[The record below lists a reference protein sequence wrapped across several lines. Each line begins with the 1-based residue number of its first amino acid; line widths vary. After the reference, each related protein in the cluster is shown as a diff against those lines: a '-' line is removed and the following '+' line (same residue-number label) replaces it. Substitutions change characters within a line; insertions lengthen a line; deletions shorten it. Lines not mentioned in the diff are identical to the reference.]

1 MKHARFGPRKVSLPL
16 IGQGTWNMELDDER
30 DAIEALQAGIEA
42 GMTHIDTAE
51 MYGNGHVER
60 IVARAI
66 RGRREQVFLVS
77 KVLPTNASCQKAIE
91 ACEKSLERLG
101 TDYLDVYLLHWR
113 GRVPLEETI
122 RAFETL
128 ERRGSIRA
136 WGVSN
141 FDVGDLDDALAI
153 AGDGRI
159 SCNQVLYHLEERS
172 IEHEVVP
179 WCRKHRVAVVA
190 YSPLGSG
197 RFPSQRSAGG
207 KLLTEIAERHG
218 ATREQVALAFL
229 IRDPG
234 VFAIPKAAR
243 IEHAL
248 GNASAADLALSREE
262 LAAIADAFPAR
273 RRRGLAML

>member
-1 MKHARFGPRKVSLPL
+1 MKHERFGPIGTTVPV
-16 IGQGTWNMELDDER
+16 IGQGTWNMERDER
-30 DAIEALQAGIEA
+30 DAIAALQAGIEA
-42 GMTHIDTAE
+42 GMTHVDTAQ

-66 RGRREQVFLVS
+66 RGRRDKVFLVS
-77 KVLPTNASCQKAIE
+77 KVLPTNASRQKAIE
-91 ACEKSLERLG
+91 ACEQSLERLG

-113 GRVPLEETI
+113 SRVPLEETI

-128 ERRGSIRA
+128 ERSGSIRA

-141 FDVGDLDDALAI
+141 FDVGDLDETLAI

-207 KLLTEIAERHG
+207 KLLAEIAERHG
-218 ATREQVALAFL
+218 ATREQVALSFL

-248 GNASAADLALSREE
+248 ANAGAADLALSREE
-262 LAAIADAFPAR
+262 LTAIAAAFPAK